1 MAIDWLHLPPL
12 SALRAFAAVAEAG
25 SFSAAARRLNV
36 THAAV
41 AQQVRALEDHLG
53 VSLAVRDGR
62 ALALTAEGG
71 QLAAA
76 LAEGFG
82 AVQRGIVALKEQ
94 DADRP
99 VKVTLTPGFAVQWLM
114 PRLRDFWERHPD
126 IGLSLH
132 PENRVVDLRR
142 DGMDLGIRY
151 GGGKWAGVQ
160 ATYLASARL
169 VVAGAPDL
177 LDGRARLT
185 PAQMAA
191 MEWIVARDW
200 PEQDGYLRSI
210 GLDPGALSRTEF
222 PNEELSIAAA
232 RQGLGLVVESLALIE
247 DDLRTGR
254 LMLVHD
260 SRDRQPAYF
269 VVTLPGPLRMQARAF
284 VKWLEGVA

>member
-1 MAIDWLHLPPL
+1 MNIDWRHLPPL
-12 SALRAFAAVAEAG
+12 SALRAFAALAEAG

-41 AQQVRALEDHLG
+41 AQQVRALEEHLG
-53 VSLAVRDGR
+53 VTLAVRDGR
-62 ALALTAEGG
+62 SLALTAEGG

-82 AVQRGIVALKEQ
+82 AVQRGVLALRDQ
-94 DADRP
+94 GADRP

-151 GGGKWAGVQ
+151 GRGKWPGVQ
-160 ATYLASARL
+160 AAFLASARL
-169 VVAGAPDL
+169 VVAAAPEVTG
-177 LDGRARLT
+177 GRSGLT
-185 PAQMAA
+185 PAQMAG
-191 MEWIVARDW
+191 MEWIAARDW
-200 PEQDGYLRSI
+200 PEQDDYLRSI
-210 GLDPGALSRTEF
+210 GLDPAALSKTEF

-254 LMLVHD
+254 LVLVHD
-260 SRDRQPAYF
+260 SHNRLPAYF
-269 VVTLPGPLRMQARAF
+269 VVTLPGPQRPQVRAF
-284 VKWLEGVA
+284 LKWLEGAA

>member
-41 AQQVRALEDHLG
+41 AQQVRALEEHLG
-53 VSLAVRDGR
+53 ISLAVRDGR

-76 LAEGFG
+76 LADGFG
-82 AVQRGIVALKEQ
+82 AVQRGVAALKEQ
-94 DADRP
+94 GADRP

-114 PRLRDFWERHPD
+114 PRLRDFWEKNPD

-160 ATYLASARL
+160 AAYLASARL
-169 VVAGAPDL
+169 VVAGAPEL
-177 LDGRARLT
+177 MEGRARLT
-185 PAQMAA
+185 PAQMAG
-191 MEWIVARDW
+191 MEWIAARDW
-200 PEQDGYLRSI
+200 PEQDDYLRSI
-210 GLDPGALSRTEF
+210 GLDPVALSKTEF

-254 LMLVHD
+254 LVLVHD
-260 SRDRQPAYF
+260 SQNRLPAYF
-269 VVTLPGPLRMQARAF
+269 VVTLPGPMRPQLRAF
-284 VKWLEGVA
+284 VRWLEGAA

>member
-41 AQQVRALEDHLG
+41 AQQVRALEEHLG
-53 VSLAVRDGR
+53 ISLAVRDGR

-76 LAEGFG
+76 LADGFG
-82 AVQRGIVALKEQ
+82 AVQRGVAALKEQ
-94 DADRP
+94 GADRP

-114 PRLRDFWERHPD
+114 PRLRDFWEKNPD

-160 ATYLASARL
+160 AAYLASARL
-169 VVAGAPDL
+169 VVAGAPEL
-177 LDGRARLT
+177 MEGRARLT
-185 PAQMAA
+185 PAQMAG
-191 MEWIVARDW
+191 MEWIAARDW
-200 PEQDGYLRSI
+200 PEQDDYLRSI
-210 GLDPGALSRTEF
+210 GLDPVALSKTEF

-232 RQGLGLVVESLALIE
+232 LQGLGLVVESLALIE

-254 LMLVHD
+254 LVLVHD
-260 SRDRQPAYF
+260 SQNRLPAYF
-269 VVTLPGPLRMQARAF
+269 VVTLPGPMRPQLRAF
-284 VKWLEGVA
+284 VRWLEGAA

>member
-12 SALRAFAAVAEAG
+12 SALRAFAAVAETG
-25 SFSAAARRLNV
+25 SFSAAARQLNV

-41 AQQVRALEDHLG
+41 AQQVRALEEHLG

-76 LAEGFG
+76 LVEGFG
-82 AVQRGIVALKEQ
+82 AVQRGVAALRDQ
-94 DADRP
+94 GADRP
-99 VKVTLTPGFAVQWLM
+99 VKVTLTPSFAVQWLM

-151 GGGKWAGVQ
+151 GRGKWPGVQ
-160 ATYLASARL
+160 AGFLASARL

-177 LDGRARLT
+177 MAGQNTLS
-185 PAQMAA
+185 PAEMAG
-191 MEWIVARDW
+191 MEWIAARDW
-200 PEQDGYLRSI
+200 PEQDDYLRSI
-210 GLDPGALSRTEF
+210 GLDPGELSKTEF

-254 LMLVHD
+254 LVLVHD
-260 SRDRQPAYF
+260 SRNHLPAYF
-269 VVTLPGPLRMQARAF
+269 VVTLPGPQRPQVRAF
-284 VKWLEGVA
+284 LKWLQSA

>member
-1 MAIDWLHLPPL
+1 MIDWLNLPPL
-12 SALRAFAAVAEAG
+12 SALRAFAAVAETG

-53 VSLAVRDGR
+53 VALAVRDGR
-62 ALALTAEGG
+62 ALALTAEGR
-71 QLAAA
+71 QLAGA
-76 LAEGFG
+76 LLEGFG
-82 AVQRGIVALKEQ
+82 AVARGLAALRAQ

-151 GGGKWAGVQ
+151 GRGRWPGVQ
-160 ATYLASARL
+160 ATFLASARL

-177 LDGRARLT
+177 MQGRAALT
-185 PAQMAA
+185 PADMAG
-191 MEWIVARDW
+191 MEWIAARDW
-200 PEQDGYLRSI
+200 PEQDDYLRAI
-210 GLDPGALSRTEF
+210 GLDPGALSKTEF

-254 LMLVHD
+254 LVLVHD
-260 SRDRQPAYF
+260 SRNQLPAYF
-269 VVTLPGPLRMQARAF
+269 VVTLPGQQRPQVRAF
-284 VKWLEGVA
+284 LKWLQNV

>member
-41 AQQVRALEDHLG
+41 AQQVRALEEHLG

-76 LAEGFG
+76 LADGFG
-82 AVQRGIVALKEQ
+82 AVQRGVAALKEQ
-94 DADRP
+94 GADRP

-114 PRLRDFWERHPD
+114 PRLRDFWEKNPD

-160 ATYLASARL
+160 AAYLASARL
-169 VVAGAPDL
+169 VVAGAPEL
-177 LDGRARLT
+177 MEGRARLT
-185 PAQMAA
+185 PAQMAG
-191 MEWIVARDW
+191 MEWIAARDW
-200 PEQDGYLRSI
+200 PEQDDYLRSI
-210 GLDPGALSRTEF
+210 GLDPVALSKTEF

-254 LMLVHD
+254 LVLVHD
-260 SRDRQPAYF
+260 SQNRLPAYF
-269 VVTLPGPLRMQARAF
+269 VVTLPGPMRPQLRAF
-284 VKWLEGVA
+284 VRWLEGAA